1 MPASKTIPVFDPQGN
16 LRDVPEDQLAAA
28 VKSGGTPSVR
38 FRDPQGKIRYV
49 PANRTQEATAAGG
62 QMLPL
67 EQQDISHEGAWK
79 ALGHDIWGAVK
90 STPQLLTQ
98 FSSDPATM
106 ARNMKANQERAGAM
120 VENLDTEKN
129 EGHGLPYR
137 AGSVIAQTAG
147 VNVPG
152 MEESARQGDIGGVLG
167 HAAAVP
173 VMLGAGEGL
182 ARTVPKV
189 APPVVRTVAR
199 GVNTALE
206 HAPGIVG
213 AAAGETIGHP
223 ILGYGVGRAIL
234 PKLRI
239 PGERFGLPEASAAGY
254 ERYAPNTGAPA
265 ASGEA
270 PPIAR
275 VPYGQPE
282 AATRA
287 LPELDATAE
296 NKPFA
301 GAPKPKGEVLDATGE
316 NKAFAG
322 GMDEYTE
329 PQGRT
334 PLDRLENTGK
344 IPSPSETAQQIRA
357 YRARSVGEEGIPYR
371 AESHAQATASQPQ
384 AESYLGPREEQ
395 TGEPQELIGIDL
407 SQSPAFSAREGP
419 GGANWYKFHGDVP
432 ESAVTRIAR
441 PNEVSGATLGESP
454 DPLLEQL
461 RTHAANIQ
469 REQAATGAPEEDLSE
484 LGARSVAQAKATRG
498 LGEPSETT
506 PAETEDEFKARL
518 AAKADAMRAR
528 GEEPNV
534 ARTLGER

>member
-329 PQGRT
+329 PKEK
-334 PLDRLENTGK
+334 LENTGK
-344 IPSPSETAQQIRA
+344 IPSPSETAQQIRF
-357 YRARSVGEEGIPYR
+357 YRARSVGEEGVPYHP
-371 AESHAQATASQPQ
+371 ESHAQGTASLDEAQNRIAPFR
-384 AESYLGPREEQ
+384 AEQESA
-395 TGEPQELIGIDL
+395 PQEIISGDL
-407 SQSPAFSAREGP
+407 SQTPGFSVRRGP
-419 GGANWYKFHGDVP
+419 NGPNWYKFYSDIP
-432 ESAVTRIAR
+432 ESQVTRIAP
-441 PNEVSGATLGESP
+441 PNEVPGATLGESP

-469 REQAATGAPEEDLSE
+469 REQAAPGAPEEDLSE

-534 ARTLGER
+534 ARGLGER